1 MHAARRRPY
10 FRIRVRG
17 QASRGGPICRE
28 IFTGRLWQRFS
39 RSSPR
44 SFVAR
49 PAGRRSVD
57 GPVGR
62 SVATRAQLPSLPPSL
77 PHSRQRCHCSV
88 LPSFRPSASNS
99 AVHRRPSPVRPL
111 SLSGANTHPLWPSS
125 RPTERCAEEE
135 EEEDMRTTDRGPPRS
150 GRARLARADRRR
162 AGGGSRTWTDRSRRY
177 DILGMKVDQ
186 PSPSLSLSSFPS
198 FPAL

>member
-62 SVATRAQLPSLPPSL
+62 SVATRSQLPSLPPSFPPTVPL
-77 PHSRQRCHCSV
+77 FRPSV
-88 LPSFRPSASNS
+88 LP
-99 AVHRRPSPVRPL
+99 PVIRQSIGVLPPFVLSL

-125 RPTERCAEEE
+125 RPTERCA

>member
-17 QASRGGPICRE
+17 QASRGEGDPFAARSLRDVYGND
-28 IFTGRLWQRFS
+28 FPAPRLVHLSLGR
-39 RSSPR
+39 P
-44 SFVAR
+44 V
-49 PAGRRSVD
+49 
-57 GPVGR
+57 VGR
-62 SVATRAQLPSLPPSL
+62 SMGRWVGQSPLVPPTSLLPSFLPAIGAT
-77 PHSRQRCHCSV
+77 V
-88 LPSFRPSASNS
+88 PSFRPSASNS

-125 RPTERCAEEE
+125 RPTERCAEE

>member
-1 MHAARRRPY
+1 MPRDLYGTFMATIFPLL
-10 FRIRVRG
+10 
-17 QASRGGPICRE
+17 ASFICRSA
-28 IFTGRLWQRFS
+28 G
-39 RSSPR
+39 RSS
-44 SFVAR
+44 
-49 PAGRRSVD
+49 
-57 GPVGR
+57 VGR
-62 SVATRAQLPSLPPSL
+62 WAGGSVSRHSLPTSLPPSL
-77 PHSRQRCHCSV
+77 PPSFPPTVPLFRPSV
-88 LPSFRPSASNS
+88 LP
-99 AVHRRPSPVRPL
+99 PVIRQSIGVLPPFVL

-125 RPTERCAEEE
+125 RPTERCA

-186 PSPSLSLSSFPS
+186 PSPSLSLPSFPS